1 MMATPLPESFR
12 CSALY
17 GSKCKIALNS
27 LTSMKGRMN
36 VISFAYAQASS
47 AGQVSQSTPDWVF
60 ILVGCLMAALA
71 LALIFWQFTVT
82 SGHALVLGIALAIA
96 CLPYVASFE
105 WTDSGF
111 KLTTKAVASE
121 LASQIK
127 HLTEQDTAKSEQLK
141 QVNEALKTATERLA
155 ALENA
160 KNPGATTPSDTSKF
174 DSLIEKNEATIKNN
188 ALQIERLD
196 GLTRTLD
203 ALKF

>member
-1 MMATPLPESFR
+1 MDL
-12 CSALY
+12 
-17 GSKCKIALNS
+17 
-27 LTSMKGRMN
+27 
-36 VISFAYAQASS
+36 ISFAYAQTSN
-47 AGQVSQSTPDWVF
+47 AGQFSQSMPDWVF
-60 ILVGCLMAALA
+60 ILVGGLIAVLA

-121 LASQIK
+121 LANQIK

-141 QVNEALKTATERLA
+141 QVNEALKTATERIA
-155 ALENA
+155 SLENA
-160 KNPGATTPSDTSKF
+160 NKPGAAVPTDTSKF
-174 DSLIEKNEATIKNN
+174 DSLIKKNDTVIKNN
-188 ALQIERLD
+188 ALRIERLD
-196 GLTRTLD
+196 GLTKTLD